1 MSLYQLK
8 EKDPPELFQRKR
20 SSRCMEIKTET
31 RIQSCTKLVIRSLVV
46 KLVIKQGVNPRV
58 DTFFSKFILI

>member
-1 MSLYQLK
+1 
-8 EKDPPELFQRKR
+8 
-20 SSRCMEIKTET
+20 MEIKTET